1 MDTTTI
7 LKLENIFKYFYEPA
21 KFQVLNGI
29 DLEIKKGSFVSIV
42 GKSGCGKS
50 TLLYIL
56 STLDTDYD
64 GKLSIAGEVL
74 TGKTPD
80 YLAAF
85 RNKHIGFI
93 FQFHYLLPEFTALEN
108 VMIPALRLGILPK
121 QEIEANAMGL
131 LKQLDLGNF
140 ANRRAGNLS
149 GGQQQRVA
157 IARALINN
165 PIIIIGD
172 EPTGNLD
179 SENSALIVDIFKD
192 LSREK
197 EQTIIIVTHDD
208 EVAANTD
215 TVIEMK
221 DGSLTGKSAGK
232 FIYK

>member
-1 MDTTTI
+1 MMDTTTI
-7 LKLENIFKYFYEPA
+7 LKLENVFKHFYEPE

-29 DLEIKKGSFVSIV
+29 DLEVKKGSFVSIV

-56 STLDTDYD
+56 STLDTDYT
-64 GKLSIAGEVL
+64 GQLTIAGEL
-74 TGKTPD
+74 LSGKTPD

-85 RNKHIGFI
+85 RNKYIGFI

-108 VMIPALRLGILPK
+108 VMIPALKLGILSK
-121 QEIEANAMGL
+121 QEIEANAIAL
-131 LKQLDLGNF
+131 LKQLDLVNF
-140 ANRRAGNLS
+140 AHRRAGNLS

-157 IARALINN
+157 IARALVNN

-179 SENSALIVDIFKD
+179 SENSTLIVDVFKE
-192 LSREK
+192 LSRK
-197 EQTIIIVTHDD
+197 KQQTIIIVTHDD

-215 TVIEMK
+215 SIIEMK
-221 DGSLTGKSAGK
+221 DGSLTGNL
-232 FIYK
+232 ILTER